1 MFPTQPVPTVVNP
14 GSQAVQEDA
23 TLTAN
28 GSTVLSGFG
37 AGSVTLVINVT
48 DSPTGTTPTLQY
60 TLQEVDPGDDTTLF
74 GSSASSTVINAIGI
88 ETVTLSGIK
97 GGSVKVSWV
106 LTGGTPSFTGVYTTL
121 GQGGASGG
129 TSVDQ
134 GTAAAL
140 SGGWP
145 VKVTDGVSVLG
156 TGAAPVRVDPTGTTT
171 QPVSLASVPLPSGA
185 ATAANQTTL
194 GNQTTKINDG
204 SNTAAVSAANAL
216 KVDGSAVTQP
226 ISAASLPLP
235 TGAAQEHVTA
245 GSPNAARL
253 SDGAAFYDATKTG
266 QLPAALSGGRLD
278 VVVGAALPA
287 GTNTI
292 GDVGVLSVPAPLS
305 TAGGGTEATALRVTV
320 ANDSTGLLSVDDNGA
335 SLTVDSPQLPAALVG
350 ARLDVNQGAWLG
362 STAPTVGS
370 KTSANSVPVVVAS
383 DQGAIPVSGTVTVD
397 FTGTVDAGNSSTA
410 VLTGGA
416 TFTGTGAD
424 VLDIAS
430 IGIQVFASHA
440 SATDGLSLQWSQDNT
455 NWDETLVFTISAALA
470 QSYMVGPRARYFRVV
485 YTNGATLQTTFR
497 LQTILH
503 PTIARHGQIRLA
515 SEPDGQQDA
524 TLVKAVL
531 AGKTTAGGGAYVDV
545 KVAPSGAVQVGGVV
559 DQGTGAVATS
569 AWAARLSDGAA
580 FYDGTKTGQ
589 LPAALSG
596 GRLDVVVG
604 AALPAGTNN
613 IGDVDVLSVPAP
625 LSTAGGGTE
634 ATALRVTVA
643 NDSTGVLSVDD
654 NGASLTVDTP
664 QLPAALVSGRLDVV
678 VGAALPAGTNN
689 IGDVDILSVPAPLS
703 TTGGGTEATALR
715 VTVANDSTGVL
726 SVDDNGSSLT
736 VDSPQLPAALVG
748 ARLDVNAG
756 AWLGSTAPT
765 VGSKTSAN
773 SVPVV
778 IASDQGAVAVS
789 AASLPLPAGA
799 ATEAT
804 LATLLADATFTGRIN
819 TLGQKAMAASTP
831 IVIASD
837 QSAVPVSGTVTANI
851 GTSGALA
858 LDATLT
864 GGTQKAIIRGGAK
877 GATTAAD
884 VTSTAEGVDH
894 QAVDVQIYHGG
905 SAVNPT
911 AIRALTSSD
920 VVTAAQGTAA
930 ALAGYWPVRVTDG
943 TNTQPTGDAVARAV
957 FEKITDGTNTAAVK
971 AASTAAIAT
980 DPALVVAI
988 SPNNTVPVS
997 AASLPLPSGAATAA
1011 NQTTL
1016 GSQTSKIND
1025 GTNTAAVKAASTAV
1039 IATDPALVV
1048 AISPNNTVAV
1058 TVPAPL
1064 STTGGG
1070 TEATALRVTV
1080 ANDSTGVLSVDDNG
1094 SSLTVDSPQ
1103 LPAAL
1108 VGARLDVNAGA
1119 WLGST
1124 APTVG
1129 SKTSANSV
1137 PVVIAS
1143 DQGAVPVSGTVT
1155 ANIGTSGAL
1164 ALDATLTGGTQ
1175 KAIVRGGAKGS
1186 TTAADV
1192 TSTASGANHQIL
1204 DVAIY
1209 DAAGN
1214 QITTFGGGTQY
1225 TVDDAAPANP
1235 VAPSL
1240 VAQRD
1245 DQLSTVTPIEGDW
1258 TQVRASSKGALWV
1271 TIPDS
1276 NGDPI
1281 TSFGG
1286 GQQYADGAARG
1297 TATGTL
1303 AMVDDGVNIQSAL
1316 GDSSGRLVVAGAG
1329 VAGTPAGGVV
1339 SIQGVAS
1346 GTVVPVADGGGSL
1359 TVDSTQLPAALVGGR
1374 LDVVVGAALPA
1385 GTNNIGDVDVLSV
1398 PAPLST
1404 TGGGTEATAL
1414 RVTIADDST
1423 GLLSVDD
1430 NGASLTVDSTQLP
1443 AALVGARLDVNA
1455 GAWLGSTAPTVGSK
1469 TSANSVP
1476 VVIASDQGAV
1486 AVTVS
1491 GVATAANQTTLGSQT
1506 TKINDGTNTANVK
1519 AASVSAV
1526 AADPA
1531 LVVTPRQAGTATLS
1545 NVGASVTSVTLLAA
1559 NVARIGATVYNDS
1572 TALLYVKFGTTA
1584 STSSFTVRVASQ
1596 GYYEVP
1602 FGYTGRIDGIWASA
1616 NGSARVSEM
1625 T

>member
-74 GSSASSTVINAIGI
+74 GSSASSTVISAIGI

-106 LTGGTPSFTGVYTTL
+106 LTGTTPSFTGVYTTL

-134 GTAAAL
+134 GAAAAL

-424 VLDIAS
+424 VLDIAA

-485 YTNGATLQTTFR
+485 YTNGATLQTSFR

-503 PTIARHGQIRLA
+503 PTVARHGQIRLA

-524 TLVKAVL
+524 TLVKAVIS
-531 AGKTTAGGGAYVDV
+531 GKTTAGGGAYVDV
-545 KVAPSGAVQVGGVV
+545 KVNPSGTLEVAGVV
-559 DQGTGAVATS
+559 AQGVGAAATS

-654 NGASLTVDTP
+654 NG
-664 QLPAALVSGRLDVV
+664 
-678 VGAALPAGTNN
+678 
-689 IGDVDILSVPAPLS
+689 
-703 TTGGGTEATALR
+703 
-715 VTVANDSTGVL
+715 
-726 SVDDNGSSLT
+726 SSLT

-778 IASDQGAVAVS
+778 IASDQGAVSVS

-1359 TVDSTQLPAALVGGR
+1359 TVDSP
-1374 LDVVVGAALPA
+1374 
-1385 GTNNIGDVDVLSV
+1385 
-1398 PAPLST
+1398 
-1404 TGGGTEATAL
+1404 
-1414 RVTIADDST
+1414 
-1423 GLLSVDD
+1423 
-1430 NGASLTVDSTQLP
+1430 QLP

-1506 TKINDGTNTANVK
+1506 TKINDGTNTAAVK
-1519 AASVSAV
+1519 AASTSAV

-1531 LVVTPRQAGTATLS
+1531 LAVAPRQAGTATLS

-1572 TALLYVKFGTTA
+1572 TALLYIKFGTTA
-1584 STSSFTVRVASQ
+1584 SVTSFTVRVASQ